1 MFKYM
6 FYALP
11 SMGWNKKA
19 DVQQDCVLKLGH
31 LCCLISLEQNVQLK
45 MSAYSSPVISQQFLH
60 RL

>member
-19 DVQQDCVLKLGH
+19 DVQQGCVLKLGH
-31 LCCLISLEQNVQLK
+31 LCCLISLEENVQLK
-45 MSAYSSPVISQQFLH
+45 MSAYSSSVISQ
-60 RL
+60 